1 MDKKKFVDALASV
14 VAKLHGNI
22 SQAEVA
28 LAFMHDLMGLEEQQQ
43 DAAIAE
49 IRRKAEA
56 IYAGARGAHEE
67 TCEACKAAR
76 ERGEAGN
83 GHAAEEGTPSENT
96 FERMSAEVKEIEDQL
111 VGPLAR
117 AGLWGLD
124 IGEA

>member
-1 MDKKKFVDALASV
+1 MDEKKFVDALARV

-28 LAFMHDLMGLEEQQQ
+28 LAFMHDLLGLDEQQQ

-56 IYAGARGAHEE
+56 IYAGARAAHEE
-67 TCEACKAAR
+67 TCEACQAAR
-76 ERGEAGN
+76 ERGEAGD
-83 GHAAEEGTPSENT
+83 HAAEEETPSENA
-96 FERMSAEVKEIEDQL
+96 FERMSAEAKEIEDQL